1 MSLDRTVVDS
11 GEFETENC
19 RFWALEVMH
28 ECAQVTCGVTAPKQS
43 TTGEEAKVPQA
54 ALRSLPNHKSLVALQ
69 DLPSVRGVKA
79 VTALVVKA
87 WHSQHWAGSGGALG
101 RRWHRGNLCGR
112 KMTKF
117 QAWSCRYSRKR
128 RKPKPSC

>member
-1 MSLDRTVVDS
+1 MQRGYNAHTSHIQLTSWQRWPQTI
-11 GEFETENC
+11 C
-19 RFWALEVMH
+19 QQ
-28 ECAQVTCGVTAPKQS
+28 CAQVTCGVTAPKQS

-54 ALRSLPNHKSLVALQ
+54 ALRSIVATKSQVIGRSAGPAKCSGRESS
-69 DLPSVRGVKA
+69 DGVGG
-79 VTALVVKA
+79 
-87 WHSQHWAGSGGALG
+87 QGGALG